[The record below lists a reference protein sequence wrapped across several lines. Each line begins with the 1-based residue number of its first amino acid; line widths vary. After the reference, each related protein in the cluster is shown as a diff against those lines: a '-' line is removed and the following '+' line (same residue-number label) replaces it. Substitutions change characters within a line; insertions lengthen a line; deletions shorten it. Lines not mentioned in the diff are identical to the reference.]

1 MKAMI
6 FAAGKGER
14 MLPLTR
20 DLPKPLL
27 QVNKKMLIEYHLE
40 KFARMGITEVIVNVA
55 WMAEKIMQTLGDGER
70 YGLHIRYSIEEEP
83 LETAGAI
90 MHARELLGDDPVLL
104 ANADVFTDF
113 DFANLL
119 NTPVDEHIWA
129 QLVLVPNPEHHSG
142 GDYSV
147 TAEGVLQKPDGHGT
161 FTFAGVSVLHP
172 PMIYTFPD
180 ARRKFPLREV
190 FAWALTQKKMRA
202 QVYSGLWSDVGT
214 PARLQALQATSA

>member
-27 QVNKKMLIEYHLE
+27 QVNNKMLIEYHLE
-40 KFARMGITEVIVNVA
+40 KLAGLGIKEVIINVA
-55 WMAEKIMQTLGDGER
+55 WLAEKIMQTLGDGEK
-70 YGLHIRYSIEEEP
+70 YGLQIHYSIEPEP

-90 MHARELLGDDPVLL
+90 LHARELLGDEPLL
-104 ANADVFTDF
+104 LVNADVYTNF
-113 DFANLL
+113 DFASLL
-119 NTPVDEHIWA
+119 QVTLDENCWA
-129 QLVLVPNPEHHSG
+129 QLVLVPNPEHHPN

-147 TAEGVLQKPDGHGT
+147 TDEGLLQKPNAQKT
-161 FTFAGVSVLHP
+161 FTFSGLSVLSP
-172 PMIYTFPD
+172 AMVYSFPE

-190 FAWALTQKKMRA
+190 FAWAMGQNKMRG
-202 QVYSGLWSDVGT
+202 QVYEGLWSDVGT
-214 PARLQALQATSA
+214 PARLYALQKN